1 MVEISKS
8 YEPQAVEEKWYA
20 RWLADGCF
28 AADPA
33 SEKPAF
39 SIVIP
44 PPNVTGV
51 LTLGHVLNNTIQDIL
66 ARRARMTGHEVL
78 WLPGTDHAGIAT
90 QNVVEKML
98 RKEGVMKHRDDL
110 GREALVARIWEWKEK
125 YGGIIINQLKK
136 LGCSCD
142 WDRERFTMDE
152 AYARK
157 VQEVFVDLYDKGLIY
172 RGKRMVN
179 WCPVSLTALSD
190 EEVIPKKQKGYMYHF
205 KVEVVDEP
213 GTFLEIATTR
223 PETIMG
229 DTAVAVNPK
238 DPRYTH
244 LIGKKVRRPLPIDI
258 QAEIPIV
265 GDDSVD
271 FEFGTGVLKVTPA
284 HDKVDYEIGLR
295 HNLPIIDVLNPNGTL
310 NEQAGADFVGLD
322 RFEAR
327 VEAVEKL
334 RELGLL
340 VKEEP
345 YENNVGF
352 SERADVPIEPRLSE
366 QWFLKYPKVAESRA
380 AVRDHLIRFFPDR
393 WEKVYD
399 HWLENIQDWCIS
411 RQLWWGHRVPVWY
424 RGEEVLCQVE
434 SPGADWKQDPDVL
447 DTWFS
452 SWLWAHETMDD
463 AARAKFYPT
472 SVLVTGPDIIF
483 FWVARMIMAGLEYM
497 GEIPFRDVFFTG
509 IIRDKGGRK
518 MSKSLGNSPDPLEI
532 IAKYGADGLRFGLM
546 RIAPQG
552 QDIKFDEQQIVEGR
566 NFCNKLWNACRFRTM
581 QGPIDPAADP
591 AQHELSI
598 FAKDLLTKLDATIV
612 RIEEGYAA
620 YRFNDVAQALYDFVW
635 GEFCD
640 KFIETAKAD
649 FYGEDSARKAGTLAA
664 IDFTLNRVLRLL
676 HPYAPFMTEELW
688 NGLGFGA
695 TTIQFAAWPQT
706 SGAAIEPAADTF
718 HAAISTARN
727 LRSTYNLPSNRKF
740 AWAIRPSADW
750 VKNELPVLKI
760 LLNAD
765 PLEVC
770 ETAPM
775 GAAVCVTPIGEIY
788 LPLEGIVDVAAE
800 KSRLSG
806 EADKVRKEIEKVKAK
821 LSSETFVQNAPA
833 AVVEEHRQRQRDWE
847 ERLVAVQA
855 AHDALG

>member
-1 MVEISKS
+1 ME
-8 YEPQAVEEKWYA
+8 
-20 RWLADGCF
+20 
-28 AADPA
+28 
-33 SEKPAF
+33 
-39 SIVIP
+39 
-44 PPNVTGV
+44 
-51 LTLGHVLNNTIQDIL
+51 
-66 ARRARMTGHEVL
+66 
-78 WLPGTDHAGIAT
+78 
-90 QNVVEKML
+90 VVE
-98 RKEGVMKHRDDL
+98 
-110 GREALVARIWEWKEK
+110 
-125 YGGIIINQLKK
+125 
-136 LGCSCD
+136 
-142 WDRERFTMDE
+142 
-152 AYARK
+152 
-157 VQEVFVDLYDKGLIY
+157 
-172 RGKRMVN
+172 
-179 WCPVSLTALSD
+179 
-190 EEVIPKKQKGYMYHF
+190 
-205 KVEVVDEP
+205 EP

-238 DPRYTH
+238 DPRYAH
-244 LIGKKVRRPLPIDI
+244 LIGKHVLRPLPLENR
-258 QAEIPIV
+258 AELPIV
-265 GDDSVD
+265 GDESVD

-295 HNLPIIDVLNPNGTL
+295 HHLPVIDILNPNGTL
-310 NEQAGADFVGLD
+310 NDLAGEGFAGLD

-334 RELGLL
+334 RELGSL

-424 RGEEVLCQVE
+424 SDGETRCQVE
-434 SPGADWKQDPDVL
+434 SPGEGWTQDSDVL

-463 AARAKFYPT
+463 ATRAKFYPT
-472 SVLVTGPDIIF
+472 NVLVTGPDIIF

-509 IIRDKGGRK
+509 IIRDKSGRK

-591 AQHELSI
+591 SQHELSI
-598 FAKDLLTKLDATIV
+598 FAKDLLAKLDAAITRV
-612 RIEEGYAA
+612 DEGYRA

-649 FYGEDSARKAGTLAA
+649 FYGEDAARKAGTLAA
-664 IDFTLNRVLRLL
+664 IDYTIGRVLRLL
-676 HPYAPFMTEELW
+676 HPYAPFLTEELW

-695 TTIQFAAWPQT
+695 ETIQFAPWPQV
-706 SGAAIEPAADTF
+706 SGAGSDPSADIV
-718 HAAISTARN
+718 HAAVSVARN
-727 LRSTYNLPSNRKF
+727 LRSTYNLPSNRKL
-740 AWAIRPSADW
+740 AWAIRPSAPW
-750 VKNELPVLKI
+750 IKSELPVLKI
-760 LLNAD
+760 LLNAE

-770 ETAPM
+770 ESAPP
-775 GAAVCVTPIGEIY
+775 GAAVCVTPLGEIY
-788 LPLEGIVDVAAE
+788 LPLAGVIDAAAE
-800 KSRLSG
+800 KERLAA
-806 EADKVRKEIEKVKAK
+806 EIEKVRKEIQKVLAK

-847 ERLVAVQA
+847 ERLA
-855 AHDALG
+855 ALTAAREALG